1 MIKKLPYFFLGLFI
15 FWENA
20 NAQTITDSSGRRLQP
35 SDTINRKIDSVIQTH
50 SPKIAARRSA
60 ILPGWGQ
67 AYNKKYWK
75 IPIVYGALGV
85 STGFF
90 FYNLKNY
97 RDTRFAY
104 QAKYKASLP
113 AGQRDSTDYP
123 KIKPKLEP
131 LDQETLR
138 YYRNEFR
145 RDVDYSVLVFILLWG
160 LNVIDATVDAHL
172 KTFDVSPD
180 LSFKI
185 KAGYSE
191 IGETHGLSLVLFRK

>member
-1 MIKKLPYFFLGLFI
+1 MFFK
-15 FWENA
+15 A
-20 NAQTITDSSGRRLQP
+20 NAQSVIDSSGRRLQP
-35 SDTINRKIDSVIQTH
+35 GDTINKKIDSVIKTH

-60 ILPGWGQ
+60 LIPGWGQ

-85 STGFF
+85 SAGFF
-90 FYNLKNY
+90 VYNMNSY
-97 RDTRFAY
+97 RDLRFAY
-104 QAKYKASLP
+104 AAKFKASLP
-113 AGQRDSTDYP
+113 PGQRDSTDYS
-123 KIKPKLEP
+123 KIKPNLEP

-145 RDVDYSVLVFILLWG
+145 RDVDYSVLAFLILWG

-180 LSFKI
+180 LSLKV
-185 KAGYSE
+185 KPGYSDVA
-191 IGETHGLSLVLFRK
+191 GTHGLSLVLFRK